1 MIMIYLTI
9 CSKLQCLTFENCSF
23 VVNEIEMNEE
33 NLCLKNLQMPLLLD
47 LKSFKIINMPL
58 PMAQMILRKCL
69 NVVSIEIDGEIDL
82 KDEDVLD
89 ILQENKMSK
98 LKDLLIY
105 SSR

>member
-1 MIMIYLTI
+1 
-9 CSKLQCLTFENCSF
+9 
-23 VVNEIEMNEE
+23 
-33 NLCLKNLQMPLLLD
+33 
-47 LKSFKIINMPL
+47 MPL